1 MVCLWGHSS
10 IPKCQQWYA
19 SYCWHIWAHIFGCAV
34 RWLYIT
40 TFCSPAKRRMLCAL
54 LILVLIFKKSKS
66 GVKFF
71 TIHSCRDGAEFF
83 CLSRVFLYQK
93 KVQVTHY
100 QKIFLH
106 FTPVSPFAL
115 WYQRCFFPR
124 LLCLQLWCRPGNVAH
139 ATRSH
144 RNDDVHCTVAHCEL
158 S

>member
-1 MVCLWGHSS
+1 MVCPWGHSS

-54 LILVLIFKKSKS
+54 LILVLIFKKSNLELNFLLYCS
-66 GVKFF
+66 
-71 TIHSCRDGAEFF
+71 IHSCRVFF
-83 CLSRVFLYQK
+83 VSFPGFFISVKK

-139 ATRSH
+139 ATRS
-144 RNDDVHCTVAHCEL
+144 A